1 MSLLPDGSIVAQD
14 GKCMILLNFVVVVSG
29 RMEAEVGYN
38 PPEEFA
44 EESVN
49 SLVDI
54 NLNDST
60 ELWLI
65 QLPENHVIF
74 FPFNIRCPKFFRI
87 SFWLKIFHLS
97 FEYLQR
103 SLQFIAVFCVSLFVV
118 DFLLCP
124 F

>member
-1 MSLLPDGSIVAQD
+1 
-14 GKCMILLNFVVVVSG
+14 MILLNCVVVVSG

-44 EESVN
+44 EESVD

-74 FPFNIRCPKFFRI
+74 SPFNISCPTFSELFLARDLPFITRI
-87 SFWLKIFHLS
+87 CAEI
-97 FEYLQR
+97 
-103 SLQFIAVFCVSLFVV
+103 IAVYYDFLFVFICCGIV
-118 DFLLCP
+118 VMPTIEDC
-124 F
+124 